1 MARSNTIVL
10 KRTNVPGKIPSTL
23 NLTKPGEVAVNLAD
37 NKLFVRNTTDQIVEL
52 TSQPIGNASDVTI
65 TSPVDGQVLRFRS
78 STNEWESS
86 NSLRVQSKDGTVSVD
101 NTEVLKFDQNTGLKV
116 TDLGDHTVEI
126 SIGSHWKNLEVDGE
140 STLIPIGEETLRFI
154 AGTGLAI
161 KTDSSTAPKSIEFI
175 ANEPYL
181 NALQDVVLDHTPPVN
196 GEILKWSN
204 NAWRLSTGV
213 DIQRFDFGTPSFTW
227 NITHNQGTDQFIER
241 IVRGDGMPMF
251 ANIDVTDLNN
261 FKVYFTEEVT
271 GHIDVIF
278 SG

>member
-23 NLTKPGEVAVNLAD
+23 NLSSPGEVAVNLAD
-37 NKLFVRNTTDQIVEL
+37 NKLFVRNTTDQVIEL
-52 TSQPIGNASDVTI
+52 TSQPLGNASDVNI
-65 TSPVDGQVLRFRS
+65 TSPADGQVLRYRD

-86 NSLRVQSKDGTVSVD
+86 NSLRVTSSDGNVSID
-101 NTEVLKFDQNTGLKV
+101 NTEVLKFDQNTGLRV
-116 TDLGDHTVEI
+116 SDLGNHEVEI
-126 SIGSHWKNLEVDGE
+126 SLGSHWKNLEVDGE
-140 STLIPIGEETLRFI
+140 STLVPVGEETLRFI
-154 AGTGLAI
+154 AGTGLTI
-161 KTDSSTAPKSIEFI
+161 QTDSSTAPQSIEFI

-204 NAWRLSTGV
+204 DAWRLSTGV
-213 DIQRFDFGTPSFTW
+213 DIQRFAFTAPSFTW
-227 NITHNQGTDQFIER
+227 NVAHNQGTDQFIER
-241 IVRGDGMPMF
+241 IVREDGMPMF
-251 ANIDVTDLNN
+251 ANIDVVDSDN

>member
-23 NLTKPGEVAVNLAD
+23 NLSSPGEVAVNLAD
-37 NKLFVRNTTDQIVEL
+37 NKLFVRNTTDQVIEL
-52 TSQPIGNASDVTI
+52 TSQPLGNASDVNI
-65 TSPVDGQVLRFRS
+65 TSPADGQVLRYRD

-86 NSLRVQSKDGTVSVD
+86 NSLRVTSSDGNVSID
-101 NTEVLKFDQNTGLKV
+101 NTEVLKFDQNTGLRV
-116 TDLGDHTVEI
+116 SDLGNHEVEI
-126 SIGSHWKNLEVDGE
+126 SLGSHWKNLEVDGE
-140 STLIPIGEETLRFI
+140 STLVPVGEETLRFI
-154 AGTGLAI
+154 AGTGLTI
-161 KTDSSTAPKSIEFI
+161 QTDSSTAPQSIEFI

-204 NAWRLSTGV
+204 DAWRLSTGV
-213 DIQRFDFGTPSFTW
+213 DIQRFAFTTPSFTW
-227 NITHNQGTDQFIER
+227 NVAHNQGTDQFIER
-241 IVRGDGMPMF
+241 IVREDGMPMF
-251 ANIDVTDLNN
+251 ANIDVVDSDN

>member
-161 KTDSSTAPKSIEFI
+161 KTDSSTAPKSIELI

-181 NALQDVVLDHTPPVN
+181 SALQDVVLDHTPPVN

-227 NITHNQGTDQFIER
+227 NITHNQGTDQFI
-241 IVRGDGMPMF
+241 INKDGL
-251 ANIDVTDLNN
+251 VDLIYNLILI
-261 FKVYFTEEVT
+261 KE
-271 GHIDVIF
+271 D
-278 SG
+278 